1 MSEHPKEAK
10 NAPDSGPGSDH
21 WSQGQGRSAESGAPQ
36 KEASAPYHQAPAG
49 GPGPGPGYQ
58 AAPPYP
64 YPYPYPPHGYYPPPP
79 QAAPYWSGAM
89 PPPGHGYGYAEPSP
103 GPSGNAGQ
111 PGMGHAGAGHGHGAR
126 VSDLVNEVASG
137 GSGLSSLTRML
148 DLDDIDFWKGAL
160 VGAAAVLLLTN
171 GSVQSAL
178 FGAGAKADKTDA
190 AS

>member
-1 MSEHPKEAK
+1 MSEHHKEAK
-10 NAPDSGPGSDH
+10 NAPHPSPGPDH
-21 WSQGQGRSAESGAPQ
+21 PGQGQAHGAESGAPQ
-36 KEASAPYHQAPAG
+36 TEAGTAYHQTPASG
-49 GPGPGPGYQ
+49 QGPGPGYHP
-58 AAPPYP
+58 APP
-64 YPYPYPPHGYYPPPP
+64 YPYPYPPHGYYPPSP

-89 PPPGHGYGYAEPSP
+89 PPPGYGYAEPAP

-126 VSDLVNEVASG
+126 VSDLVNEVAGG

-190 AS
+190 TS

>member
-1 MSEHPKEAK
+1 MSEHHQEAK
-10 NAPDSGPGSDH
+10 NTPDSGSGSDH
-21 WSQGQGRSAESGAPQ
+21 WSQGQAGGAEPDARRS
-36 KEASAPYHQAPAG
+36 EASAPYHQAPVG
-49 GPGPGPGYQ
+49 GPGPGPGYHS
-58 AAPPYP
+58 APPYP
-64 YPYPYPPHGYYPPPP
+64 YPYPYPPHGYYPPPN
-79 QAAPYWSGAM
+79 AAPYWSGAM
-89 PPPGHGYGYAEPSP
+89 PPPGYGYVEPTP

-126 VSDLVNEVASG
+126 VSDLVNEVAGG

-178 FGAGAKADKTDA
+178 FGAGAKTDKTDA
-190 AS
+190 AP

>member
-21 WSQGQGRSAESGAPQ
+21 WSQGQGRSAESGASQ
-36 KEASAPYHQAPAG
+36 KEASAPYHQAHAG
-49 GPGPGPGYQ
+49 GPGAGPGYQ

-64 YPYPYPPHGYYPPPP
+64 YFYPYPPHGYYSPPP
-79 QAAPYWSGAM
+79 QFAPYWSGAM
-89 PPPGHGYGYAEPSP
+89 PPHGHGYGHAEPSP

-111 PGMGHAGAGHGHGAR
+111 PGMGHAGARHGHGAS
-126 VSDLVNEVASG
+126 VSDLVNEVAGG